1 MCPLSWKLYVDD
13 FPFFSSSLACLE
25 PELELFE
32 VLELMPILFFGVVK
46 HLLQRIRNQG
56 WRNDQYKKYILG
68 GKEYNKNLG
77 VLVSF

>member
-1 MCPLSWKLYVDD
+1 MSYGEEKHYYIVY
-13 FPFFSSSLACLE
+13 
-25 PELELFE
+25 
-32 VLELMPILFFGVVK
+32 FGVVK

-68 GKEYNKNLG
+68 VKEYNKNLG